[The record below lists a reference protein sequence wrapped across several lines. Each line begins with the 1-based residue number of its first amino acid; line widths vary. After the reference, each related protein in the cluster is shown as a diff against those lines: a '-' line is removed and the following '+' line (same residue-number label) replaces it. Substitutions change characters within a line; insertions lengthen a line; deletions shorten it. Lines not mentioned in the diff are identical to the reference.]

1 MARADYDLNEY
12 ASWQVK
18 SYNGDSYT
26 CKLWWIGT
34 GASQTWIQ
42 AKDGM
47 KLQWEC
53 ENSQDKNSPI
63 LASKCTMSIMVES
76 LSQQQFINAL
86 RTTYNEKDVW
96 ITIEHNNGS
105 KLLWCGYLILDL
117 EAREDVSFPYETTLV
132 AIDGIATLKEVPFLR
147 EYTFGTTDPP
157 EFPYTTN
164 DTFANAGW
172 RRLIGSGTSWLK
184 LLVEAT
190 GQLLADDQ
198 NSGTQYLENYV
209 IQTAVNWWNEDMN
222 ITPDVTL
229 DPLNLSKI
237 NVRDLYK
244 KGENNTWEP
253 PSVYDVLKHICK
265 AWNMRFFY
273 WRHRFHFVQISEY
286 NSDEVGASPYTN
298 PVNIPTREYFY
309 TGSLRTTRD
318 YFGDTTYGLYFGQ
331 IESATSST
339 GLQKLSGTVYEAI
352 PAVKKT
358 NIFYREMAGAN
369 HFVGYPLFVTH
380 NTLQTPTTW
389 PTDNAE
395 HEITQSTESNGQLT
409 YSTFTDAD
417 TLAGWI
423 VRIYASFS
431 NSSNAPIKMETAWSM
446 QAKPST
452 SNWGDTDNKIAYKY
466 QAANYAEVRWQDI
479 GTGISIEKP
488 LQNNQ
493 QYIRDY
499 IVIPANCTNEIVLI
513 WDSSTTSTTNTTG
526 NLFPTNTAF
535 IGDWDFRFWTFTFY
549 ENDVTYPMEAQGY
562 AAKYSH
568 GRIIDSPSL
577 QYGTNVSG
585 TSPMVKSQTPT
596 YYAFDYTDALDN
608 TGTFISKFVPVK
620 NTSNTNG
627 VSGQQIQVTQD
638 TSDTYT
644 YNFGNLHFGD
654 GSGANSTAT
663 LQVYDATAGQWV
675 FVNEQGKWGKA
686 DHTYSGG
693 AWSWSV
699 TYNQKFQDLLGKEIM
714 NNQSRSIITFN
725 GSTVLSETNK
735 FYSGSTKRKY
745 VNPTMRFLDADGKK
759 YMMMRSTFNL
769 VTDEWNGEWVQMRY
783 EVPSS
788 VTTGTQDNNGE
799 APDAPGETA

>member
-1 MARADYDLNEY
+1 
-12 ASWQVK
+12 
-18 SYNGDSYT
+18 
-26 CKLWWIGT
+26 
-34 GASQTWIQ
+34 
-42 AKDGM
+42 
-47 KLQWEC
+47 
-53 ENSQDKNSPI
+53 
-63 LASKCTMSIMVES
+63 
-76 LSQQQFINAL
+76 
-86 RTTYNEKDVW
+86 
-96 ITIEHNNGS
+96 
-105 KLLWCGYLILDL
+105 
-117 EAREDVSFPYETTLV
+117 
-132 AIDGIATLKEVPFLR
+132 
-147 EYTFGTTDPP
+147 
-157 EFPYTTN
+157 
-164 DTFANAGW
+164 
-172 RRLIGSGTSWLK
+172 
-184 LLVEAT
+184 
-190 GQLLADDQ
+190 
-198 NSGTQYLENYV
+198 
-209 IQTAVNWWNEDMN
+209 
-222 ITPDVTL
+222 
-229 DPLNLSKI
+229 
-237 NVRDLYK
+237 
-244 KGENNTWEP
+244 
-253 PSVYDVLKHICK
+253 
-265 AWNMRFFY
+265 
-273 WRHRFHFVQISEY
+273 
-286 NSDEVGASPYTN
+286 
-298 PVNIPTREYFY
+298 
-309 TGSLRTTRD
+309 
-318 YFGDTTYGLYFGQ
+318 
-331 IESATSST
+331 
-339 GLQKLSGTVYEAI
+339 
-352 PAVKKT
+352 
-358 NIFYREMAGAN
+358 
-369 HFVGYPLFVTH
+369 
-380 NTLQTPTTW
+380 
-389 PTDNAE
+389 
-395 HEITQSTESNGQLT
+395 
-409 YSTFTDAD
+409 
-417 TLAGWI
+417 
-423 VRIYASFS
+423 
-431 NSSNAPIKMETAWSM
+431 
-446 QAKPST
+446 
-452 SNWGDTDNKIAYKY
+452 
-466 QAANYAEVRWQDI
+466 
-479 GTGISIEKP
+479 
-488 LQNNQ
+488 
-493 QYIRDY
+493 
-499 IVIPANCTNEIVLI
+499 
-513 WDSSTTSTTNTTG
+513 
-526 NLFPTNTAF
+526 
-535 IGDWDFRFWTFTFY
+535 
-549 ENDVTYPMEAQGY
+549 MEAQGY